1 MKFLVIV
8 ACLIFLGACA
18 GTAQKSY
25 WQGRIGQDSLNDA
38 TRELG
43 APESC
48 VGLDGG
54 GTVCSWTKS
63 KGQDWIEKLVLTFD
77 AQGRL
82 ATADDVRL

>member
-1 MKFLVIV
+1 MKLLALVV
-8 ACLIFLGACA
+8 LLTCLAACA
-18 GTAQKSY
+18 GVDQKSH
-25 WQGRIGQDSLNDA
+25 WQGRIGADSLEDA
-38 TRELG
+38 TRALG

-54 GTVCSWTKS
+54 GTVCSWTRS
-63 KGQDWIEKLVLTFD
+63 KGKDAIDKLVLTFD